1 MNKLID
7 KIIIALAT
15 LEIQK
20 ICEASRS
27 MFVNNLR
34 NENTT
39 KNNGGQIMSKQ
50 EAYNY
55 ILNIADKLGS
65 MAIEQ
70 LSDKDGN
77 RLREAAETLYLEE

>member
-7 KIIIALAT
+7 KIIIALAI

-20 ICEASRS
+20 VCEASRS

-39 KNNGGQIMSKQ
+39 KIMEGK
-50 EAYNY
+50 
-55 ILNIADKLGS
+55 
-65 MAIEQ
+65 
-70 LSDKDGN
+70 
-77 RLREAAETLYLEE
+77 